1 VIQNKKCG
9 TNKKSLDVRGTVL
22 MFIARH

>member
-1 VIQNKKCG
+1 VIQKCG